1 MCNFTWILSVFTP
14 YTCITTVGTVVR
26 IGVAAS
32 ALEKSLLTSKTTQT
46 MQKDWATSSTKCTAA
61 DVGICNWVGM
71 ERRYFYWHIG
81 LAKLSLCMASIG
93 FIGVGEGLWLTLK
106 IISLTWVLVSEL
118 FAHHCGLSGVPST
131 VTHSSPHP
139 IDTHLHSP
147 FIAAACSTHQTN
159 TASAK
164 TLRWYCKCNKSVQWH
179 C

>member
-81 LAKLSLCMASIG
+81 LAKLSLCMVSIG
-93 FIGVGEGLWLTLK
+93 RFHWSWRRSMTNFEDN
-106 IISLTWVLVSEL
+106 
-118 FAHHCGLSGVPST
+118 
-131 VTHSSPHP
+131 VTHSGSGIQVACTPLWPLWSPIHCYTQFPTSHWHTPPLSLHCCCLLHP
-139 IDTHLHSP
+139 PDE
-147 FIAAACSTHQTN
+147 
-159 TASAK
+159 
-164 TLRWYCKCNKSVQWH
+164 H
-179 C
+179 CQC